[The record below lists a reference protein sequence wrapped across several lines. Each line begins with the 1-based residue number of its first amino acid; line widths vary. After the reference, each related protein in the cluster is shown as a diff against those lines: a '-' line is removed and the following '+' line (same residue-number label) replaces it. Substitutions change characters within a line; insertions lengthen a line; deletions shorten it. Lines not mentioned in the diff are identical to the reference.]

1 MKTTNSITI
10 TRIISAVVALP
21 VYFFAII
28 TDMFH
33 AVPILVVSLA
43 VTGIS
48 LYEFY
53 QIGNRGENGRPF
65 LYTGIAAGIVINFIM
80 YLFVYGSHI
89 ERFDARIILGVMCFL
104 LAVLFTQQ
112 LFMRPIKGGAYSISI
127 TLAGLIYIVIPFAH
141 IIFMKALSDGIFYI
155 MVINIII
162 MVNDSAA
169 YFGGVYLGRHK
180 TDFAVSPNKSWEGYA
195 SGLIFSVLGM
205 LALNAV
211 YASFFD
217 RHLFTMVEAG
227 ILGGVLSILGNIGDL
242 IESAF
247 KRDGAIKDSGSII
260 PGHGGMLDVFDAM
273 IFTIPLFYYYLVLK
287 GVS

>member
-211 YASFFD
+211 YVSFFD